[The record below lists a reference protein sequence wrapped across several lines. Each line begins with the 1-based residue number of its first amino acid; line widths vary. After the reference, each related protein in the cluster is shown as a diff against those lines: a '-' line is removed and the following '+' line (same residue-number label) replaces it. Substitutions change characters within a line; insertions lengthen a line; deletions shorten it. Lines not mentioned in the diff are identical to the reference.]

1 MTTHAERA
9 PARSATITATMDE
22 SPTHPPP
29 AATLRLGGVPCVAA
43 GGVERV
49 LEVKDA
55 LLLAWL
61 AIEGPT
67 PRARLAALLFPE
79 ADDARARN
87 SLRQRLFQLRRKHG
101 LELVGGDTLV
111 ALAPAVAVDV
121 AGDEL
126 LAGIDAG
133 ELDELADW
141 LQAQRRRSTAR
152 QLEAL
157 AAAAERAEISGDFSA
172 ALEHATALLQAQPE
186 SEHAHRRLMRLHY
199 LRGDRASAL
208 AAFDHCRAT
217 LQRTLGI
224 APSAETTQ
232 LRDEIAR
239 SGGPLPVA
247 RRGSVPA
254 TLLRPPRLIGRD
266 EVLAQMHDCWSD
278 GTGFLIQA
286 EAGLGKSRVLHEFI
300 AGRAD
305 IVSLQARPGEAG
317 VAYAVIARLLQ
328 AVLPRVE
335 SELSAERRRA
345 LGALLP
351 ALATGADSPAPGAV
365 ELRQAVLA
373 ALTTALARGLGGLVV
388 DDLHFADDASS
399 ELLFAILE
407 DESLAPLQIG
417 LAQRPGG
424 SSARQALE
432 RAQFDERRLVP
443 LALPPLTREQ
453 IAALVDSFN
462 LPGLRGAELAAPLLR
477 HTGGNPMFLLET
489 LKSMDLGALAA
500 STHAAAPRALPR
512 STTVG
517 ALIERRLRQLSAPA
531 LALARVCAIA
541 AIDFTPELA
550 THVLQVRAVDLA
562 DPWAELEEAQI
573 LHGAAFAHDL
583 VYEATL
589 ATIPLPVAGELHAA
603 VAEFLE
609 ARGGEAARIGQHW
622 LQARQGERAVPHLEQ
637 AAASA
642 LSRFQRPLAATHLE
656 QMAAALAAGG
666 NRSGAFRAQA
676 ELCSLLQGFDSG
688 ERHAQATETLLALAQ
703 SDAECALA
711 RTQRAVYLLMLG
723 KHADSLALVE
733 QAEADARAAQD
744 DTALGQALNLVGIIR
759 RRTGDL
765 AGAREAQEAALA
777 AFHRS
782 GSEADLPAAH
792 NNLGLVL
799 LDVDECR
806 AAVEQFERSARL
818 QPDPVT
824 RARVQNNLALALEE
838 LGQLE
843 VALDT
848 RQRQLTVL
856 ASQQGTDLARTNLL
870 ISLANT
876 LRNLQ
881 RHGEALQALESA
893 EQIAAARTHWRRD
906 ELSQQRAS
914 VFTELG
920 AWRQVDEAL
929 AVLDRE
935 GATDRSSRLRV
946 LLVRARLLLARGQD
960 AAALV
965 AEADALLD
973 IRTDRR
979 FERRLRV
986 LQARTLAPAAALA
999 LAQQELAREA
1009 VHANYAAMIPFW
1021 TVAAAAALQLA
1032 QAAEAQRHATAAT
1045 EALRVVRPL
1054 DFSPFEVQ
1062 FVHAQAAAVLDAGR
1076 GAALHAALARHLVDH
1091 AERHVPHAHRAG
1103 FLRGLL
1109 LHRRIL
1115 QAADARP
1122 RQIG

>member
-1 MTTHAERA
+1 
-9 PARSATITATMDE
+9 MDDTR
-22 SPTHPPP
+22 THPPP
-29 AATLRLGGVPCVAA
+29 AATLRLGGRPCLNA
-43 GGVERV
+43 GGVERTMDA
-49 LEVKDA
+49 KDA

-61 AIEGPT
+61 ALEGPT

-101 LELVGGDTLV
+101 LELVGGDAQL
-111 ALAPAVAVDV
+111 ALAATVAVDLD
-121 AGDEL
+121 GGEL
-126 LAGIDAG
+126 LAGIEAG

-141 LQAQRRRSTAR
+141 LHAQRGRSASRR
-152 QLEAL
+152 LESL
-157 AAAAERAEISGDFSA
+157 AAAADRAEAGGDFSA
-172 ALEHATALLQAQPE
+172 ALEHASALLQAQPE
-186 SEHAHRRLMRLHY
+186 SEHAHRRVMRLHY
-199 LRGDRASAL
+199 LRGDRAAAL

-217 LQRTLGI
+217 LQRLLGI
-224 APSAETTQ
+224 APSTQTVQ

-239 SGGPLPVA
+239 SGGPLPVL

-254 TLLRPPRLIGRD
+254 ALLRPPRLIGRD
-266 EVLAQMHDCWSD
+266 EVLAQMQGCWSD

-328 AVLPRVE
+328 AVLPQVE
-335 SELSAERRRA
+335 ADLSPEQRRA
-345 LGALLP
+345 LAALLP
-351 ALATGADSPAPGAV
+351 ALASGDGPAASAV
-365 ELRQAVLA
+365 ELRHAVLGV
-373 ALTTALARGLGGLVV
+373 LTIALARGLGGVVV
-388 DDLHFADDASS
+388 DDLHFADDAST
-399 ELLFAILE
+399 ELLFALLE
-407 DESLAPLQIG
+407 HEPLAPLQIG

-443 LALPPLTREQ
+443 LTLPPLTREQ

-462 LPGLRGAELAAPLLR
+462 LPGLRGTDLAAPLLR

-489 LKSMDLGALAA
+489 LKSMDLAALATPA
-500 STHAAAPRALPR
+500 AGAAPRALPR

-562 DPWAELEEAQI
+562 DPWSELEEAQI
-573 LHGAAFAHDL
+573 LQGAAFAHDL

-589 ATIPLPVAGELHAA
+589 ATIPRPVAGELHAA

-609 ARGGEAARIGQHW
+609 AHGGEPARIGQHW
-622 LQARQGERAVPHLEQ
+622 LQARQGERAIPHLEQ

-676 ELCSLLQGFDSG
+676 ELCSLLQGFDSS
-688 ERHAQATETLLALAQ
+688 ERHATATEALLALAD
-703 SDAECALA
+703 SDAERAVA

-723 KHADSLALVE
+723 RHDEGLALAL

-744 DTALGQALNLVGIIR
+744 DTALGQALNLIGIMR

-765 AGAREAQEAALA
+765 AGARLAQEASLA
-777 AFHRS
+777 AFQRS
-782 GSEADLPAAH
+782 GAEADLPAAH

-799 LDVDECR
+799 LDADECR

-824 RARVQNNLALALEE
+824 RARVHNNLALALEE

-856 ASQQGTDLARTNLL
+856 ASQQGTDLARINLL
-870 ISLANT
+870 IGLANT

-881 RHGEALQALESA
+881 RYGEALETLDAV
-893 EQIAAARTHWRRD
+893 EQIAATRTHWRRD

-929 AVLDRE
+929 AVLERD
-935 GATDRSSRLRV
+935 GATDRSSQLRV
-946 LLVRARLLLARGQD
+946 LMLRARLLLARNQS

-965 AEADALLD
+965 AAGEVLLD
-973 IRTDRR
+973 ARPDRR

-999 LAQQELAREA
+999 LAQRELARA
-1009 VHANYAAMIPFW
+1009 AAQANYAAMIPFW
-1021 TVAAAAALQLA
+1021 TLAAAAALQLGMVD
-1032 QAAEAQRHATAAT
+1032 EAQRHASAAA
-1045 EALRVVRPL
+1045 EAQRVVRPL

-1062 FVHAQAAAVLDAGR
+1062 FVHAQVEAAVDAGR
-1076 GAALHAALARHLVDH
+1076 GAALQAALARRLLDH
-1091 AERHVPHAHRAG
+1091 AEHHVPLVHRTG
-1103 FLRGLL
+1103 FLRGVL

-1115 QAADARP
+1115 QAADAAPLRL
-1122 RQIG
+1122 G